1 MRRYTLF
8 AVSAAT
14 MLACLMSAAVAP
26 AADSIKTLKASM
38 SGEITEITP
47 IEVTINRAGD
57 KTDKVP
63 VNEIDSIRFDG
74 EPAQMIQVRNA
85 ITAGRFQD
93 ALKFLDK
100 IDAAAVE
107 NENVK
112 CDMEF
117 YKALANARLA
127 LGGTGSIADAG
138 KAMNKFVKDYANSYH
153 YLLANE
159 TIGDLLVGSA
169 AYDKAE
175 PFYKKVEDTAPWPD
189 YKMRAG
195 VAKGRTLVKQGK
207 AAEALPVFDSV
218 LKLADGQQG
227 DLVARQ
233 KLMAQVGKAECL
245 AATGAFD
252 EGVTLIE
259 TLIGEAN
266 PEETELHALAYN
278 ALGNCHRKAGR
289 PKDARRAFLHVHLLF
304 SAYPEAHAEAL
315 ANLVELWKELGD
327 GERSL
332 EAQGILQGRYAN
344 SKWAKGA

>member
-1 MRRYTLF
+1 MRRTNLLAMIAGLLTLAMLTG
-8 AVSAAT
+8 AVR
-14 MLACLMSAAVAP
+14 
-26 AADSIKTLKASM
+26 AADTIKTLKASL

-63 VNEIDSIRFDG
+63 VNEIDSIRFDN
-74 EPAQMIQVRNA
+74 EPAQMLQVRNA
-85 ITAGRFQD
+85 ITAGRNQD
-93 ALKFLDK
+93 ALKFLEK
-100 IDAAAVE
+100 IDADGIE
-107 NENVK
+107 NDNIK
-112 CDMEF
+112 CDIEF
-117 YKALANARLA
+117 YKALAAARLA

-138 KAMNKFVKDYANSYH
+138 KAMNKFVKDYPNSYH
-153 YLLANE
+153 YLQANE

-195 VAKGRTLVKQGK
+195 VAKGRTLIKQGK

-218 LKLADGQQG
+218 LKLAEGQQG

-252 EGVTLIE
+252 EGVALIE
-259 TLIGEAN
+259 SLIGEAN

-332 EAQGILQGRYAN
+332 EAQGILQSRYAN